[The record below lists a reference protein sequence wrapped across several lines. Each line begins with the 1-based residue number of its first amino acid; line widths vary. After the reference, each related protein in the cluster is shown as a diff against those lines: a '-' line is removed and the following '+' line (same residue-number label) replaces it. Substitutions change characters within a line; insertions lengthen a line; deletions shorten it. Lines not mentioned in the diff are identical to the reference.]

1 MNDLSNPESRVGTVG
16 LTLLRMITG
25 VILAAHGWEKLVGYS
40 EWHGTV
46 VSLGLPLPDV
56 MAPLAIAG
64 ELGGGVGLVLGLLT
78 RVAGLGAAV
87 TMGVA
92 IATVHISHG
101 LFARDNGFEFPLL
114 LLASSLFFVL
124 RGGGAASLDAL
135 WSRRPGDR
143 AVESTRYRRGRRDAV
158 AQREIP
164 LEGRW

>member
-1 MNDLSNPESRVGTVG
+1 MTDLSNRESRIGIVG

-25 VILAAHGWEKLVGYS
+25 VILTAHGWEKLVGYR
-40 EWHGTV
+40 EWHDSV
-46 VSLGLPLPDV
+46 VSLGFPLPDV
-56 MAPLAIAG
+56 MAPLAIAA

-87 TMGVA
+87 NMAVA
-92 IATVHISHG
+92 IATVNISHG
-101 LFARDNGFEFPLL
+101 LFARDNGFELPLL
-114 LLASSLFFVL
+114 LLASALFFVL

-143 AVESTRYRRGRRDAV
+143 VVENKHYRRGRREAV
-158 AQREIP
+158 AHRELP

>member
-1 MNDLSNPESRVGTVG
+1 MNENIESRAGTVG

-25 VILAAHGWEKLVGYS
+25 VILTAHGWEKLVGYR
-40 EWHGTV
+40 EWHDTV

-64 ELGGGVGLVLGLLT
+64 ELAGGIGLVLGLLT
-78 RVAGLGAAV
+78 RVAGLGAAI
-87 TMGVA
+87 TMAVA

-135 WSRRPGDR
+135 WSRKPGDR
-143 AVESTRYRRGRRDAV
+143 VVTNTHYRRGRRPPLPH
-158 AQREIP
+158 QEIP